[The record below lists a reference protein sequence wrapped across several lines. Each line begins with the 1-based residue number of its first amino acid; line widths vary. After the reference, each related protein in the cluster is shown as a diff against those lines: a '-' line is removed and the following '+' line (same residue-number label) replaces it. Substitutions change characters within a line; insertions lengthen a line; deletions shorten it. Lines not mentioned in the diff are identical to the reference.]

1 MDLVDVWFFVTAW
14 TEACQAPLSV
24 DFSRQECWRGLPC
37 PPPGD
42 LHELGIEPWVS
53 CITGR
58 LFTIWG
64 TLDYLTG
71 PSPRIPTNRMFH
83 NWVKKGCDSR
93 CRREALW
100 KALDPPRL
108 ALKTEEGA
116 LSKGRQVSSRSWKTQ
131 GNILPGPSRRSSAL
145 LTPWFLAEG
154 DSDWTSGLQNCKIR
168 SLSCF
173 RHQFVITCHSISG
186 K

>member
-24 DFSRQECWRGLPC
+24 EFSRQECWRGLPC

-42 LHELGIEPWVS
+42 LHEPGIEPWVS

-93 CRREALW
+93 MWVGEKRCEKPLIHHDWLWRQKKGLWAKEGRCLLEAGRL
-100 KALDPPRL
+100 KETFFQVPP
-108 ALKTEEGA
+108 EGA
-116 LSKGRQVSSRSWKTQ
+116 Q
-131 GNILPGPSRRSSAL
+131 P
-145 LTPWFLAEG
+145 
-154 DSDWTSGLQNCKIR
+154 C
-168 SLSCF
+168 
-173 RHQFVITCHSISG
+173 
-186 K
+186 